1 MIEVLL
7 NPQALS
13 IAVFFSGWEGT
24 NAEWM
29 FPKNQF
35 EWY

>member
-13 IAVFFSGWEGT
+13 IAVFSGWEGT